1 MASVGD
7 TTEEQTG
14 AVQANRHLRRAV
26 DRCLGDG
33 IRPARVAQALVRMA
47 EAVASEVAE
56 EGADYRTVSQQRLA
70 EVPFGKECPCG
81 RVYSEEHCYCS
92 RCGEPLQ
99 RSVVPKV
106 IPGRLQ
112 FEKRAGRGGIGVVY
126 EAIDLSLGRRVAVK
140 TLPGVTSQHDVA
152 RLRREAQA
160 LAAVSHRHLAAVY
173 GFEVV
178 HGTPMIIMQFVDGGT
193 LADKIPLP
201 LDVAIEVML
210 EITDAVQC
218 LHTAGILHR
227 DIKPRNIGFTRQ
239 GELKLLDFGLARI
252 EDEVTMSGV
261 PGHSIVGT
269 PAYMSPEA
277 LSRAKANPAF
287 DIWALSV
294 VFYEMLTGCRPFA
307 GEDREDLTKAIR
319 GVRPQ
324 PIDDHLP
331 GCDRHLQRYFEGAFH
346 REPSRRPTSALQ
358 VSRQIQRLRPDAP
371 VPV

>member
-1 MASVGD
+1 MAPTGD

-56 EGADYRTVSQQRLA
+56 EQAAYRTFSQKRLSEVS
-70 EVPFGKECPCG
+70 FGKECGCG
-81 RVYSEEHCYCS
+81 RVYSDEHCYCS
-92 RCGEPLQ
+92 RCGEQLK

-112 FEKRAGRGGIGVVY
+112 FERRAGKGGIGVVY

-140 TLPGVTSQHDVA
+140 TLPGVTSPQDVA

-173 GFEVV
+173 GFEVFC
-178 HGTPMIIMQFVDGGT
+178 GTPMIVMQYVDGGT

-210 EITDAVQC
+210 EVTEAVQC

-239 GELKLLDFGLARI
+239 GELKLLDFGLAKL

-261 PGHSIVGT
+261 PGHSVVGT
-269 PAYMSPEA
+269 PAYLSPEA
-277 LSRAKANPAF
+277 LKRERASTSF
-287 DIWALSV
+287 DLWALAV
-294 VFYEMLTGCRPFA
+294 VFYETLTGRRPFEA
-307 GEDREDLTKAIR
+307 KDRLTLVNRIKTKPP
-319 GVRPQ
+319 RPIQ
-324 PIDDHLP
+324 ACKP
-331 GCDRHLQRYFEGAFH
+331 GCSTQLREFFDAALSLDPGQR
-346 REPSRRPTSALQ
+346 PVSAADLAKRL
-358 VSRQIQRLRPDAP
+358 SRLRDSAP
-371 VPV
+371 F

>member
-1 MASVGD
+1 
-7 TTEEQTG
+7 
-14 AVQANRHLRRAV
+14 
-26 DRCLGDG
+26 
-33 IRPARVAQALVRMA
+33 MA

-56 EGADYRTVSQQRLA
+56 EGADYRTMSQQRLA

-92 RCGEPLQ
+92 HCGEVLQ

-106 IPGRLQ
+106 TPCRLQ

-210 EITDAVQC
+210 EITDAVEC

-239 GELKLLDFGLARI
+239 GELKLLDFGLARL
-252 EDEVTMSGV
+252 EDEVTISGV

-269 PAYMSPEA
+269 PAYLSPQA
-277 LSRAKANPAF
+277 LARERADPSF
-287 DIWALSV
+287 DLWALAV
-294 VFYEMLTGCRPFA
+294 VFYEVLSGCRPFDSDDRDQVVQRIKA
-307 GEDREDLTKAIR
+307 G
-319 GVRPQ
+319 GCRPIQ
-324 PIDDHLP
+324 DALP
-331 GCDRHLQRYFEGAFH
+331 GCTRRVRAFFEASLH
-346 REPSRRPTSALQ
+346 PHPVRRPRTAREFASRVRGLLQ
-358 VSRQIQRLRPDAP
+358 EG
-371 VPV
+371 